1 LLLQALTGDV
11 KVLESPRNAHH
22 ARSVSPVVQN
32 LAVRSA
38 HQVAAGAQA
47 TGRVKLLQTLNQA
60 KAGFLKEI
68 VPFFRS
74 TMTLTHRHAMGQPQV
89 LKNLLISLIGAR
101 R

>member
-1 LLLQALTGDV
+1 
-11 KVLESPRNAHH
+11 
-22 ARSVSPVVQN
+22 
-32 LAVRSA
+32 
-38 HQVAAGAQA
+38 
-47 TGRVKLLQTLNQA
+47 LQTLNQA